1 MAETKHRSVVF
12 LEYGGCKLIK
22 TKSPFKG
29 FYTWDMVSPKTGTNS
44 VFEKS
49 FNKRVRTHWN
59 GFIDNQNK

>member
-1 MAETKHRSVVF
+1 MADIKYRPVVF

-29 FYTWDMVSPKTGTNS
+29 LYAWDMVSEKTGTNS

-49 FNKRVRTHWN
+49 FNKRVRTHWQ
-59 GFIDNQNK
+59 GFLDNQKK